1 MIRQK
6 LSVTEENYLKAIFHL
21 AQKTNENVATNDIA
35 KSVSAT
41 AASVTDM
48 LKKLSEK
55 KLVTYQ
61 KYQGVQLT
69 KNGKLIAIKL
79 VRKHRLW
86 EVFLSEKLG
95 FGWDKVHDIAEQL
108 EHIQSDEL
116 TEKLSNFLGNPQYDP
131 HGDPIPNESGK
142 FSDRNSELL
151 CNMPI
156 GAVAKVV
163 GVIDSSNDFLVY
175 LSDLKISLG
184 TKITVKK
191 IITFDKSMEI
201 MVNKNTII
209 ISKIIA
215 SNILVVC

>member
-69 KNGKLIAIKL
+69 KNGKQIAIKL

-116 TEKLSNFLGNPQYDP
+116 IEKLSNFLGNPLYDP

-163 GVIDSSNDFLVY
+163 GVTDSSNDFLVY

-191 IITFDKSMEI
+191 IIAFDKSMEI

-209 ISKIIA
+209 VSKIIA